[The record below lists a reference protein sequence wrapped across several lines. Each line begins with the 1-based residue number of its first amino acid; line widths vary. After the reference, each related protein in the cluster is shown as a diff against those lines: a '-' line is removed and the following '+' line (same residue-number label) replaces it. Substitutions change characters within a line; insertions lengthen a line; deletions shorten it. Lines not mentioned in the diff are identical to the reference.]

1 MAELAETILIL
12 ANVMS
17 GEAMILNS
25 DDAMIAVGH
34 VFLNRLLHVG
44 ARFGN
49 TAIEVTRGFSAFGP
63 DRKPNAH
70 TMELARQ
77 VITNRMVLGTLADT
91 TQGCLFMLSYQD
103 ILRLY
108 DEPAC
113 IYATADWQSEWR
125 KIDDDMYRLYGFKTW
140 PMPSNESPLCDP
152 KYDKA
157 FTGLIDEITMHPDSI
172 IHMEETNG

>member
-1 MAELAETILIL
+1 MSELSATVLIL

-34 VFLNRLLHVG
+34 VFLNRLLHGG

-49 TAIEVTRGFSAFGP
+49 TAIEVTRGFSAFRP
-63 DRKPNAH
+63 DRRPNVH

-77 VITNRMVLGTLADT
+77 AITNRMVYGSLHDP
-91 TQGCLFMLSYQD
+91 TQGCLYMLSHQD
-103 ILRLY
+103 IERTF
-108 DEPAC
+108 EHPSC
-113 IYATADWQSEWR
+113 IYPMADWQSEWR

-140 PMPSNESPLCDP
+140 PMPSNEAPLCDP
-152 KYDKA
+152 RW
-157 FTGLIDEITMHPDSI
+157 E
-172 IHMEETNG
+172 N